1 MPLFTVREVVSGL
14 KNAQHVE
21 AITEYLYHEY
31 FNSIRNMVRR
41 YRGNEQDSQDVFQD
55 VLIIFIE
62 IVARGKFDPAGSA
75 TLATFL
81 YGIAY
86 RLWRKRQQRMQ
97 NRIKWEQEFITVNYE
112 VEDTVRQY
120 EDQLTANQLLT
131 RLGEPCRS
139 LLEAY
144 YLHGLSLDEIA
155 SQYQLPEQTI
165 RQRKF
170 RCLRKLREQL

>member
-14 KNAQHVE
+14 RNAQDVE

-31 FNSIRNMVRR
+31 FQTIRNMVRK
-41 YRGNEQDSQDVFQD
+41 YKGNEQDSQDLFQD

-62 IVARGKFDPAGSA
+62 IVARDKFDPEGNAS
-75 TLATFL
+75 LATFL

-86 RLWRKRQQRMQ
+86 RLWRKRKQRAE
-97 NRIKWEQEFITVNYE
+97 NRLKWEQDFVTTTYE
-112 VEDTVRQY
+112 VEDSVRQY
-120 EDQLTANQLLT
+120 ENQLTANQLLT
-131 RLGEPCRS
+131 RIGEPCRS

-144 YLHGLSLDEIA
+144 YLDGLSLDEIA
-155 SQYQLPEQTI
+155 SQYQLPEPTI

-170 RCLRKLREQL
+170 RCLQKLRILL